1 MAKKKI
7 DLDTLPMEK
16 AREVCP
22 EYGRVVKLLEDNDLS
37 YNHVSP
43 ALRDKNNGKIIE
55 MWKSE
60 SDHYC
65 EKVLVCRNSRYVLLQ
80 VAGTFAESSK
90 EKKMSFAAFL
100 KKYNG

>member
-7 DLDTLPMEK
+7 DLDTMPMEK
-16 AREVCP
+16 AREACP
-22 EYGRVVKLLEDNDLS
+22 EYGRIAKLLEDNDLS

-60 SDHYC
+60 SNRYC
-65 EKVLVCRNSRYVLLQ
+65 EKVLVCRNSAYVLLQ

-90 EKKMSFAAFL
+90 EKKMTFAAFL
-100 KKYNG
+100 ERFRG